1 MFRNDPDAVV
11 REDGSVVFVGPG
23 GKLESLQEHKTRL
36 RHNARMR
43 FNRQVAGHS
52 PDFYTDLHD
61 VNQKG

>member
-1 MFRNDPDAVV
+1 MYRNDPDAVV

-23 GKLESLQEHKTRL
+23 GILENLETHKARL

-43 FNRQVAGHS
+43 FKRQIAGLS
-52 PDFYTDLHD
+52 PNFYTDLHD